1 MQHLQLRQDQQ
12 IISFERTSASVIL
25 RDLKT
30 FKITNRSISWG
41 VVLLWPAFY
50 LLNLRV
56 QLNLFLLLLFALV
69 LLSGLT
75 SLLGMGDVK
84 LIFLLA
90 PWINQEKIPTSNVLL
105 IALSWLQLIAIT
117 LMQRRFPKRIA
128 FAPAILLAAALNMAT

>member
-1 MQHLQLRQDQQ
+1 MVVEFLALAVCL
-12 IISFERTSASVIL
+12 FWGSAVTL
-25 RDLKT
+25 RDLT
-30 FKITNRSISWG
+30 SFKISNRSISWG

-56 QLNLFLLLLFALV
+56 QLNRFFLLFCALV
-69 LLSGLT
+69 LVLGLI

-90 PWINQEKIPTSNVLL
+90 PWINQEKITTSIALL

>member
-1 MQHLQLRQDQQ
+1 MVLQFLALTVCL
-12 IISFERTSASVIL
+12 IWGASVIL

-90 PWINQEKIPTSNVLL
+90 PWINQEKIATSIALL

>member
-1 MQHLQLRQDQQ
+1 MVLQLLAQAFCL
-12 IISFERTSASVIL
+12 IWGASVIL

-90 PWINQEKIPTSNVLL
+90 PWINQEKITTSIALL

>member
-1 MQHLQLRQDQQ
+1 MVLQFLAQAVCL
-12 IISFERTSASVIL
+12 IWGASVIL

-50 LLNLRV
+50 LLNRRV

-90 PWINQEKIPTSNVLL
+90 PWINQEKITTSIALL

>member
-1 MQHLQLRQDQQ
+1 MVLQFLAQAVCL
-12 IISFERTSASVIL
+12 IWGASVIL

-56 QLNLFLLLLFALV
+56 QVNLFLLLLFALV

-90 PWINQEKIPTSNVLL
+90 PWINQEKITTSIALL

-117 LMQRRFPKRIA
+117 LMHRGFPKRIA